1 MIGTTAK
8 ARWRGVTVRGPGA
21 GLVAALAFAAPPA
34 SADDFALSVSPPRF
48 ELSAQ
53 PGQTVRAVAELSN
66 ASDAATQL
74 NFATAE
80 WDLTPQ
86 GGVAL
91 SEALK
96 PGSCR
101 PWVAIERRQT
111 TLQAKMQLRY
121 RFEITPPADT
131 PPTECR
137 FAILVSGSER
147 RVSPT
152 ANVTFSIS
160 GQIALI
166 VYVAVGDV
174 KPRLQ
179 VVKADVVSLNGQL
192 TPVLV
197 VENSGTAHGRLS
209 AFLSGVDAK
218 GIKREFVPVT
228 LPILPGETRVIAL
241 NVDEGQDAIET
252 DQSKSVPASKP
263 AAIAYPLKISGTI
276 NDTENSFPFDG
287 VFEP

>member
-1 MIGTTAK
+1 MIRAVQ
-8 ARWRGVTVRGPGA
+8 AA
-21 GLVAALAFAAPPA
+21 GGRKAALAALCGAAAAMAGPVR
-34 SADDFALSVSPPRF
+34 ADDFAISVSPPRF
-48 ELSAQ
+48 ELSAKA
-53 PGQTVRAVAELSN
+53 GQTVRAVAELSN
-66 ASDAATQL
+66 ASGSATQL

-111 TLQAKMQLRY
+111 LLQAKTQLRY
-121 RFEITPPADT
+121 RFEVTPPADT

-137 FAILVSGSER
+137 FAILVSGTER
-147 RVSPT
+147 RVSPIS
-152 ANVTFSIS
+152 NVTFPIS

-174 KPRLQ
+174 KPSLKI
-179 VVKADVVSLNGQL
+179 VKADVVNLDGLL
-192 TPVLV
+192 TPVLM

-209 AFLSGVDAK
+209 AFLSGTDAK
-218 GIKREFVPVT
+218 GVKREFAPST
-228 LPILPGETRVIAL
+228 LPILPGETRMITL
-241 NVDEGQDAIET
+241 NIDEGEDAVET
-252 DQSKSVPASKP
+252 GDPRSAP
-263 AAIAYPLKISGTI
+263 AARPEPIAYPLKMSGTI
-276 NDTENSFPFDG
+276 NDSERSFPFDG